1 MASSSHAARAR
12 RPSPA
17 ALEQDDAFAARAA
30 QLAAWAKKNARII
43 MIVTAVAA
51 VAVAAFLYV
60 RLSQAARERAASA
73 QYLNVAAAAQSGVT
87 GAPQLE
93 TFIRSYDGTTE
104 ADEARLEVARVYLGA
119 NQPQK
124 ALPHLRAVA
133 GSGGRLEYQGK
144 MALAAALAQTN
155 DRAGALRTYN
165 EAAESAPLLFQRQE
179 ARSQAALLHEAAG
192 DWKAAADLYRQMLAD
207 TEAGSV
213 DRSIVEMRLAE
224 AEGRL
229 TARR

>member
-1 MASSSHAARAR
+1 M
-12 RPSPA
+12 PA
-17 ALEQDDAFAARAA
+17 ALEHEDALSARAA
-30 QLAAWAKKNARII
+30 QLAAWAKKHARII
-43 MIVTAVAA
+43 MTVTAVAA
-51 VAVAAFLYV
+51 VAVAVFLYV
-60 RLSQAARERAASA
+60 RMSQAARERAASA
-73 QYLNVAAAAQSGVT
+73 QYLSVAAAAQSGVT

-93 TFIRSYDGTTE
+93 TFVRSYDGTTE
-104 ADEARLEVARVYLGA
+104 ADEARLELGRIYLA
-119 NQPQK
+119 ADQPQK

-155 DRAGALRTYN
+155 DRAGALRAYA
-165 EAAESAPLLFQRQE
+165 EAAESAPLQFQRHE

-192 DWKAAADLYRQMLAD
+192 EWKAAADLYRQILAD

-229 TARR
+229 AGGR